1 MHHFLPHRLNN
12 TEQKTT
18 RSFMKVE
25 LKKEQVAYKDFFKI
39 VAGRLRFEKF
49 DGAMSKEV
57 RRLSVERGDAVAVV
71 LFNRQNH
78 TLILIQQFRYPV
90 YRALKK
96 KNGWLYEL
104 VAGVVE
110 PGETPQAV
118 VRREVMEEAGYKV
131 KKLKL
136 LTRFFPSP
144 GALSERVYVFYAEVA
159 GRENAG
165 GGLAS
170 EHEDIRVL
178 ELPVAEVYKM
188 LEQGKIEDAKTIIGL
203 LLAKERV
210 GG

>member
-1 MHHFLPHRLNN
+1 
-12 TEQKTT
+12 
-18 RSFMKVE
+18 MKVE
-25 LKKEQVAYKDFFKI
+25 LKEEGKAYDDFFKVI
-39 VAGRLRFEKF
+39 VGRLRFEKF

-57 RRLSVERGDAVAVV
+57 RRLSVERGDSVAVV

-110 PGETPQAV
+110 HGETPQAV

-131 KKLKL
+131 KNLKL
-136 LTRFFPSP
+136 LTCFFPSP
-144 GALSERVYVFYAEVA
+144 GVLSEKIYVFYAEVA
-159 GRENAG
+159 GKEDAG
-165 GGLAS
+165 GGLVS
-170 EHEDIRVL
+170 EQEDIRVI
-178 ELPVAEVYKM
+178 ELPVAQVYKM
-188 LEQGKIEDAKTIIGL
+188 LEQGKIEDAKTMIGL
-203 LLAKERV
+203 SLAKERV